1 MSILRQPTK
10 GTYAEMSAA
19 GSTQA
24 DAAEIK
30 ADYIMV
36 TSLTESSADGV
47 LLPPG
52 NLSDEVVIVNGTG
65 SANLK
70 IYPRSGGKIN
80 NAGADA
86 ALEIEPNRAAHFIGI
101 SSLNWAAFF

>member
-1 MSILRQPTK
+1 MALRQPTK

-24 DAAEIK
+24 DAAEVS

-36 TSLTESSADGV
+36 TSLTELTADGV

-52 NLSDEVVIVNGTG
+52 NLGDEVVIVNGTG
-65 SANLK
+65 TANLK

-80 NAGADA
+80 NVVANG
-86 ALEIEPNRAAHFIGI
+86 ALEIAPNTAAHFIGI
-101 SSLNWAAFF
+101 NSLNWAAFF